1 MTPPGPATAARPRVA
16 FVIHDLDRNLGQGRY
31 ALELLARLHPRYE
44 FHVFANRFAEP
55 PPGDARP
62 HRVAAW
68 RRNAVTTIW
77 SFIGPAER
85 AVRAGRFDLVHS
97 QGLTCWGCDLIT
109 GHMCNAAKY
118 ARLRPPRLRQ
128 RLFPRLVIPLER
140 AFFRQRRAR
149 HLIAISAVFA
159 REIREWYGWN
169 RGLTVIH
176 HGTDVARFRPPAGA
190 EEKAAC
196 RRVFGLEA
204 GRWNWLFMGEALKG
218 LREAVAQL
226 PHFPPA
232 HLLVVSRSDLT
243 PYREQAARLGVA
255 GRITFF
261 GPHDRP
267 EEAFRA
273 ADVFVYPSGHDPFG
287 LVVTEAMA
295 TGLPVVAG
303 RDTGAAELIVEG
315 RNGLLCQPED
325 AAGLR
330 ASLERL
336 AASLAEAARLG
347 DAARTTLEA
356 HTWDHCA
363 AATAAV
369 YDQVLRDLQRTP

>member
-1 MTPPGPATAARPRVA
+1 MIAPASSKPRRARVA

-31 ALELLARLHPRYE
+31 ALELLERLYLHYE
-44 FHVFANRFAEP
+44 LHVFANRFSEK
-55 PPGDARP
+55 PPGGVGL
-62 HRVAAW
+62 HRVPAW
-68 RRNAVTTIW
+68 RHNAITTIW

-85 AVRAGRFDLVHS
+85 AVRAGRYELVHA

-128 RLFPRLVIPLER
+128 RLFPRFVIPLER

-149 HLIAISAVFA
+149 HLIAISEVFA

-176 HGTDVARFRPPAGA
+176 HGTDVVRFRPPAGA

-196 RRVFGLEA
+196 RRVFGLDA

-218 LREAVAQL
+218 LREAVMQL
-226 PHFPPA
+226 PHFPAA
-232 HLLVVSRSDLT
+232 HLLVVSRSDLA
-243 PYREQAARLGVA
+243 PYREQAARLGVT

-295 TGLPVVAG
+295 TGLPVVVG

-315 RNGLLCQPED
+315 SNGLLCQPED
-325 AAGLR
+325 VAGLR
-330 ASLERL
+330 AALDRL
-336 AASLAEAARLG
+336 SASPAEAARLG
-347 DAARTTLEA
+347 GAARTTLEL

-363 AATAAV
+363 AATAEV
-369 YDQVLRDLQRTP
+369 YERVLQEKRAAP